1 VPCANPAAHAR
12 LHDLFHSSTP
22 ALLFH
27 LRSAAIPNLHVCVLS
42 CLTRCCFTR
51 GWLMRR
57 REDAAV
63 EIAASDMFNRHRAT
77 CSLTHFFQNLTF
89 LALHQLLCLF
99 LQCVP
104 RALRPSLPRECL
116 FECRTF
122 VLTRGHPYW
131 SRCGAGAAAQGRGMR
146 CVQQRDCMNG
156 IVIVVLTEPHV
167 SKPPVSQHD
176 ADCAACPPFSLFA
189 WPPDG
194 LASRP
199 RPVPP
204 SFTYD
209 PELAFALLHTCSCAP
224 RPNVAS
230 RM

>member
-1 VPCANPAAHAR
+1 MQFDPVFSNPEFSRFSHIS
-12 LHDLFHSSTP
+12 F
-22 ALLFH
+22 
-27 LRSAAIPNLHVCVLS
+27 C
-42 CLTRCCFTR
+42 
-51 GWLMRR
+51 
-57 REDAAV
+57 
-63 EIAASDMFNRHRAT
+63 
-77 CSLTHFFQNLTF
+77 
-89 LALHQLLCLF
+89 CLF
-99 LQCVP
+99 LQRVP
-104 RALRPSLPRECL
+104 RAPRLSLPREWL

-131 SRCGAGAAAQGRGMR
+131 SRCGAGATAQGRGMR

-167 SKPPVSQHD
+167 SIPPVSQHD
-176 ADCAACPPFSLFA
+176 ADCAACRPFSLFA

-199 RPVPP
+199 RHVPP

-209 PELAFALLHTCSCAP
+209 PELAFALLHTCGCAP

-230 RM
+230 MCGRRCRFRSGFNFLHGRKSLSIQQVQLAHDAHANARARARWALLLRHSTTYGHAV